1 MKKLLFLMLSAAVAV
16 SASAGITSS
25 KLDKT
30 IKQQKKARTERV
42 TRASGISYTGKNLK
56 AFDGTFAQRPAMFR
70 GANIT
75 WDFEDEAQLEGWAII
90 DADGDG
96 YNWSYS
102 DTVLTAHSGDCCL
115 FSNSYVNGE
124 SGGGTALT
132 PDNWLISPQ
141 VELGGGV
148 EVWAVGQDASYA
160 AEVFA
165 IYACVGEPTTTA
177 DFVKIS
183 PDFTTTGEYARYSAS
198 LAAFEGQMGCF
209 AIRHYNVTDQFIL
222 NIDDIRIAPDVE
234 VDHYSVVPQNVTVT
248 PGSDNAYV
256 AWDDTE
262 EDAYNLRWR
271 PWVDLSGNPID
282 CDFSLEDYSED
293 LEGWASLMAND
304 TSEGWY
310 LAYSNSSTQDDACLA
325 SDSYGEA
332 GALTP
337 DNWMI
342 SPLTKLQG
350 QVSFKAW
357 HRSSY
362 AEKLEIL
369 VGYEDAIEGN
379 IVYTDQFT
387 NVYSLTTTAN
397 SKASA
402 PTYTVDLS
410 EYNGQ
415 KGYVVFR
422 HYGTTDQWTLY
433 VDDIFIGDPNAEVV
447 EPAAWVEVNGLVDPN
462 YTING
467 LTPET
472 QYEVQVQ
479 AVYNNNVT
487 DWSDIVGFTTLPES
501 NNVYIIGEVN
511 DKEWASNDGVQMTF
525 DEENNVYTATVTFD
539 GRNDEN
545 GEEVNYFALTKKLAD
560 DWAIVNENRLGSE
573 TEGDFWVTPD
583 LMGQELGLQCPYE
596 MAYRIAKG
604 EYKLTVDLEAMT
616 LVIEDLNPAPQGLRG
631 DVDMNEEVGIADV
644 SALIDYLLT
653 GDATGIS
660 LQNADCD
667 LSGVGTP
674 DVTIADVSALI
685 DYLLNGAW

>member
-1 MKKLLFLMLSAAVAV
+1 MLSAAVAV

-25 KLDKT
+25 KIDKK
-30 IKQQKKARTERV
+30 IKNQQKARTERV
-42 TRASGISYTGKNLK
+42 TRASGISYTGKALK

-70 GANIT
+70 GADIT
-75 WDFEDEAQLEGWAII
+75 WDFEDAAQLEGWAII

-102 DTVLTAHSGDCCL
+102 DTILTAHSGDCCL

-148 EVWAVGQDASYA
+148 EVWAIGQDANYA

-256 AWDDTE
+256 EWDDTE

-271 PWVDLSGNPID
+271 PWVDTTGNPINQ
-282 CDFSLEDYSED
+282 DFGNEENYMDKLD
-293 LEGWASLMAND
+293 GWAVLDADGDAD
-304 TSEGWY
+304 TWY
-310 LAYSNSSTQDDACLA
+310 LAAPVSTDDICMA
-325 SDSYGEA
+325 SDSYYQ

-337 DNWMI
+337 DNWLI
-342 SPLTKLQG
+342 APLTKLQG
-350 QVSFKAW
+350 KLEYKAW
-357 HRSSY
+357 HRSSF
-362 AEKLEIL
+362 AEKLEIMIGL
-369 VGYEDAIEGN
+369 EDAIQGN
-379 IVYTDQFT
+379 TVYTDQFT
-387 NVYSLTTTAN
+387 TVQSITTSVN

-402 PTYTVDLS
+402 QTNTLDLS
-410 EYNGQ
+410 SYNGQ

-447 EPAAWVEVNGLVDPN
+447 EPAEWVEVNGLVDPN

-631 DVDMNEEVGIADV
+631 DVDMNEEVAIADV

-667 LSGVGTP
+667 LSGTDTP
-674 DVTIADVSALI
+674 DVSIADVSALI

>member
-1 MKKLLFLMLSAAVAV
+1 MLSAAVAV

-25 KLDKT
+25 KIDKK
-30 IKQQKKARTERV
+30 IKNQQKARTERV
-42 TRASGISYTGKNLK
+42 TRASGISYTGKALK

-70 GANIT
+70 GADIT
-75 WDFEDEAQLEGWAII
+75 WDFEDAAQLEGWAII

-148 EVWAVGQDASYA
+148 EVWAIGQDANYA

-165 IYACVGEPTTTA
+165 IYACVGEPETTA

-256 AWDDTE
+256 EWDDTE

-271 PWVDLSGNPID
+271 PWVDTTGNPINQ
-282 CDFSLEDYSED
+282 DFGNEENYMDKLD
-293 LEGWASLMAND
+293 GWAVLDADGDAD
-304 TSEGWY
+304 TWY
-310 LAYSNSSTQDDACLA
+310 LAAPVSTDDICMA
-325 SDSYGEA
+325 SDSYYQ

-337 DNWMI
+337 DNWLI
-342 SPLTKLQG
+342 APLTKLQG
-350 QVSFKAW
+350 KLEYKAW

-362 AEKLEIL
+362 AEKLEIMIGL
-369 VGYEDAIEGN
+369 EDAIQGN
-379 IVYTDQFT
+379 TVYTDQFT
-387 NVYSLTTTAN
+387 TVQSITTSVN

-402 PTYTVDLS
+402 QTNTLDLS
-410 EYNGQ
+410 SYNGQ

-447 EPAAWVEVNGLVDPN
+447 EPAEWVPVPGLVDPN

-487 DWSDIVGFTTLPES
+487 DWSNIVAFTTLPES

-539 GRNDEN
+539 GRNDED
-545 GEEVNYFALTKKLAD
+545 GALVNYFALTKKLAD

-616 LVIEDLNPAPQGLRG
+616 LVIEDLNPPTPQGLRG
-631 DVDMNEEVGIADV
+631 DVDDSGDVAIADV
-644 SALIDYLLT
+644 AALIDYLLS
-653 GDATGIS
+653 GDATGIN

-667 LSGVGTP
+667 LSGEGTP

-685 DYLLNGAW
+685 DYLLTGAW

>member
-1 MKKLLFLMLSAAVAV
+1 MLSAAVAV

-25 KLDKT
+25 KIDKK
-30 IKQQKKARTERV
+30 IKNQQKARTERV
-42 TRASGISYTGKNLK
+42 TRASGISYTGKALK

-70 GANIT
+70 GADIT
-75 WDFEDEAQLEGWAII
+75 WDFEDAAQLEGWAII

-148 EVWAVGQDASYA
+148 EVWAIGQDASYA

-256 AWDDTE
+256 EWDDTE

-271 PWVDLSGNPID
+271 PWVDTTGNPINQ
-282 CDFSLEDYSED
+282 DFGNEENYMDKLD
-293 LEGWASLMAND
+293 GWAVLDADGDAD
-304 TSEGWY
+304 TWY
-310 LAYSNSSTQDDACLA
+310 LAAPVSTDDICMA
-325 SDSYGEA
+325 SDSYYQ

-337 DNWMI
+337 DNWLI
-342 SPLTKLQG
+342 APLTKLQG
-350 QVSFKAW
+350 KLEYKAW
-357 HRSSY
+357 HRSSF
-362 AEKLEIL
+362 AEKLEIMIGL
-369 VGYEDAIEGN
+369 EDAIQGN
-379 IVYTDQFT
+379 TVYTDQFT
-387 NVYSLTTTAN
+387 TVQSITTSVN

-402 PTYTVDLS
+402 QTNTLDLS
-410 EYNGQ
+410 SYNGQ

-447 EPAAWVEVNGLVDPN
+447 EPAEWVPVPGLVDPN

-487 DWSDIVGFTTLPES
+487 DWSDIVAFTTLPES

-631 DVDMNEEVGIADV
+631 DVDMNEEVGISDV
-644 SALIDYLLT
+644 SALIDYLLS

-660 LQNADCD
+660 LENANCNGDD
-667 LSGVGTP
+667 EVG
-674 DVTIADVSALI
+674 IADVSALI
-685 DYLLNGAW
+685 DYLLSGVWND